1 MLSNL
6 EYMKNYDKQKPLFD
20 WGSYDLIRY
29 FWIAN
34 VEVTTQW
41 LVPVIVSAIR
51 GLKLCMIAQN
61 RVRNVCILPFK
72 SRHAYTPWPRQHRP
86 TYQEL
91 PFRFALVKYTVLS
104 CAPLFSVKDSKMYVT
119 IYAIPLKLKTIS
131 LLWGKQGKQNVIFLF
146 GKHYLF
152 FGGFFVSIIFLSVY
166 LKVHAVLITVSL
178 WFHNRNISQI
188 FYLSFWGNISNVA
201 TCIFESLKSLVSW
214 FCLLAC

>member
-1 MLSNL
+1 M
-6 EYMKNYDKQKPLFD
+6 
-20 WGSYDLIRY
+20 
-29 FWIAN
+29 
-34 VEVTTQW
+34 
-41 LVPVIVSAIR
+41 
-51 GLKLCMIAQN
+51 
-61 RVRNVCILPFK
+61 
-72 SRHAYTPWPRQHRP
+72 
-86 TYQEL
+86 
-91 PFRFALVKYTVLS
+91 LS

-119 IYAIPLKLKTIS
+119 IYAIPLKLKKIS

-146 GKHYLF
+146 GKHYLL

-214 FCLLAC
+214 FCLLASRAGIPRVTWIASLWEGNFFLPSKEDRHIYGDHHMMDERW